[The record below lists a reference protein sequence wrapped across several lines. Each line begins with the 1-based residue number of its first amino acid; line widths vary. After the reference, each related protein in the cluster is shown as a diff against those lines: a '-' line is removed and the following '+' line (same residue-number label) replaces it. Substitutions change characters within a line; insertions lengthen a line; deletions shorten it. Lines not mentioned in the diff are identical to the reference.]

1 MAQDVIHLLY
11 GPAIRSHK
19 AVLRKGLLLMLMVIL
34 SGGADATNV
43 GDVLSGSSVYINVGT
58 GYEHTEWQ
66 ARSLLITVRPIR
78 LVHLLNSVLQLGS
91 VFSALTSC

>member
-1 MAQDVIHLLY
+1 MVQDVIHLLF

-43 GDVLSGSSVYINVGT
+43 
-58 GYEHTEWQ
+58 
-66 ARSLLITVRPIR
+66 
-78 LVHLLNSVLQLGS
+78 
-91 VFSALTSC
+91 

>member
-1 MAQDVIHLLY
+1 MVQDVIHLLC

-43 GDVLSGSSVYINVGT
+43 
-58 GYEHTEWQ
+58 
-66 ARSLLITVRPIR
+66 
-78 LVHLLNSVLQLGS
+78 
-91 VFSALTSC
+91 